1 LSKIQV
7 IYPDN
12 RATPPLHGTYTQQGD
27 EAIKKLVRDIFGKPK
42 KYVLFASSI
51 SYYLSAAGSD

>member
-12 RATPPLHGTYTQQGD
+12 RATPPLHVAYPQQGD
-27 EAIKKLVRDIFGKPK
+27 EALKKLVRDIFGKPK
-42 KYVLFASSI
+42 HKKHELGAI
-51 SYYLSAAGSD
+51 QKLD